1 MVATS
6 PIQSLTGF
14 NDQTFEAFLASRHEP
29 DWLID
34 QRRAHWETFK
44 QLPWPNRRDEE
55 WIRTDIRLL
64 NLDKFALPIEAATC
78 IEASSPLLI
87 EGVELGGRTTS
98 LNSRPTNS
106 TLESKWASKGVV
118 FGSLDELVNEH
129 SDLVRKHLLTNA
141 VNPR

>member
-1 MVATS
+1 MIASS
-6 PIQSLTGF
+6 PTQTLTGF

-34 QRRAHWETFK
+34 QRRAHWAAYQ

-64 NLDKFALPIEAATC
+64 NLDRFALPIEPATGV
-78 IEASSPLLI
+78 EASSPVLI
-87 EGVELGGRTTS
+87 EGVDLGGRTTS

-106 TLESKWASKGVV
+106 TLEA
-118 FGSLDELVNEH
+118 
-129 SDLVRKHLLTNA
+129 
-141 VNPR
+141 